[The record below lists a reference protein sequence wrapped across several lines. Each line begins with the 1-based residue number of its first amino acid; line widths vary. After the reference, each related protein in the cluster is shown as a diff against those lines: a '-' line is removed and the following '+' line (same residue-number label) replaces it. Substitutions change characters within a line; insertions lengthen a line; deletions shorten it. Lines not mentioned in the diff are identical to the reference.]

1 MIVVDS
7 AVLVY
12 CAGGD
17 HPLRQPCQVVIEA
30 AASGRVE
37 ARSTIE
43 VIQEFAWV
51 FAARRPRSDAVAR
64 AQSFAVILSP
74 LFQPGDDDLEAGLA
88 IFESTPALG
97 SFDAVLAAT
106 AMREDAVLVSPDGG
120 FGTVPGLRYLNPSSP
135 SFLTDLDREA

>member
-17 HPLRQPCQVVIEA
+17 HPLRQSCRAVIEA
-30 AASGRVE
+30 AAAGRVE
-37 ARSTIE
+37 ARTTVE

-64 AQSFAVILSP
+64 ARSFAVILSP
-74 LFQPGDDDLEAGLA
+74 LLQPGDRDLEAGLS
-88 IFESTPALG
+88 IFESTTGLG

-106 AMREDAVLVSPDGG
+106 AIREDATLVSPDGG
-120 FGTVPGLRYLNPSSP
+120 FGAVPDLRHVNPASP
-135 SFLTDLDREA
+135 SFLTDLGREA

>member
-12 CAGGD
+12 SAGGD
-17 HPLRQPCQVVIEA
+17 HPLRQPCQAVIEA
-30 AASGRVE
+30 AATGRVE
-37 ARSTIE
+37 ARTTIE

-64 AQSFAVILSP
+64 ARSFAVILSP
-74 LFQPGDDDLEAGLA
+74 LLQPGDDDLEAGLS

-106 AMREDAVLVSPDGG
+106 AIREDAVLVSPDAG
-120 FGTVPGLRYLNPSSP
+120 FGAVPGLRYLDPSSP
-135 SFLTDLDREA
+135 SILTDLDREA